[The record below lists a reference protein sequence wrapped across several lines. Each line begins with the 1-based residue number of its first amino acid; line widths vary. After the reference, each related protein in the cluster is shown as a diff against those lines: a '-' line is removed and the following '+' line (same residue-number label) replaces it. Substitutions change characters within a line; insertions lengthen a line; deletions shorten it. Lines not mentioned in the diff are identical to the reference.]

1 MTRSLRITL
10 AALALGLGS
19 AAPSSRL
26 DAQEAPPT
34 PATAAPTPTPA
45 EPAPAGPRG
54 RDPLDEFVPH
64 EKVEADSI
72 VAFPVD
78 L

>member
-1 MTRSLRITL
+1 MTRSFRIAL
-10 AALALGLGS
+10 AALLLMLAN

-34 PATAAPTPTPA
+34 PLASAPPPTPA
-45 EPAPAGPRG
+45 GPATAGPGG

-64 EKVEADSI
+64 EKVEADSV

>member
-10 AALALGLGS
+10 AALLLMMAS

-34 PATAAPTPTPA
+34 PAASEPP
-45 EPAPAGPRG
+45 PAPAGPATSGPRG

>member
-1 MTRSLRITL
+1 MTRRLRITL
-10 AALALGLGS
+10 ATLLLMLAG
-19 AAPSSRL
+19 AAPPSRL
-26 DAQEAPPT
+26 HAQEPT
-34 PATAAPTPTPA
+34 VAPTLPGG
-45 EPAPAGPRG
+45 PAPAGPRTP
-54 RDPLDEFVPH
+54 DPLEEFVPR

>member
-1 MTRSLRITL
+1 L
-10 AALALGLGS
+10 AS
-19 AAPSSRL
+19 AP
-26 DAQEAPPT
+26 PPT
-34 PATAAPTPTPA
+34 PAGPA
-45 EPAPAGPRG
+45 TAGPGG

-64 EKVEADSI
+64 EKVEADSV

>member
-10 AALALGLGS
+10 AALLLMLAS
-19 AAPSSRL
+19 AAPPSRL
-26 DAQEAPPT
+26 DAQEPPAAPPPT
-34 PATAAPTPTPA
+34 PVGPESAP
-45 EPAPAGPRG
+45 PRKP
-54 RDPLDEFVPH
+54 DPLDEFVPH

-78 L
+78 I